1 MPQPHEEPSQQCL
14 LKHWFAGRVRT
25 ALRRIFILRALPPTA
40 GKSLTKKSLTTRL
53 HRHCNA
59 LTCYAM
65 VTPAVTLEADHAA
78 RSIQ

>member
-1 MPQPHEEPSQQCL
+1 MKSLRSNAYSSTGL
-14 LKHWFAGRVRT
+14 LAVSGLLYAVFSCP
-25 ALRRIFILRALPPTA
+25 RALPPTA

-59 LTCYAM
+59 LTRYAM

>member
-1 MPQPHEEPSQQCL
+1 MQGL
-14 LKHWFAGRVRT
+14 RKHWFAGRVRT
-25 ALRRIFILRALPPTA
+25 ALRRTFIPRSLPPTV
-40 GKSLTKKSLTTRL
+40 GKSLIKKSSTSRL

-59 LTCYAM
+59 MTRYAM